1 MEIKEILDI
10 IGNKSKN
17 SQKEIAFASH
27 EKRKKILKLCSDKI
41 KSNIENIIEINK
53 EDLDNAFKGDLKESY
68 IDRLRLDENRI
79 LDIVKS
85 LNEISQ
91 LPDPLQR
98 KLDEWERPNGLK
110 ISRKPT
116 PLGVL
121 GIIFDSFLSYS
132 GLYVINSSFMF
143 GFIPIWLVVLW
154 ISFSTLFVDILI
166 FLKKRR
172 FISFLAGFLL
182 VPPTYYVGIALN
194 IAKSNNL
201 FLTILT
207 MAIFWGTL
215 LYIYSITPNKK

>member
-1 MEIKEILDI
+1 MRQIDISNKNIFLTLCGFEMTWFACVIGDYKGFPSLGIILGLIYLTLFLYFANDRVKAIKI
-10 IGNKSKN
+10 
-17 SQKEIAFASH
+17 
-27 EKRKKILKLCSDKI
+27 CI
-41 KSNIENIIEINK
+41 KYS
-53 EDLDNAFKGDLKESY
+53 
-68 IDRLRLDENRI
+68 
-79 LDIVKS
+79 
-85 LNEISQ
+85 
-91 LPDPLQR
+91 
-98 KLDEWERPNGLK
+98 
-110 ISRKPT
+110 
-116 PLGVL
+116 VL

>member
-1 MEIKEILDI
+1 MRQINISKKNIFLTLCGFEMTWFACVIGDYKGFPSLGIILSLIYLTLFFYFANNRTKAIKVC
-10 IGNKSKN
+10 
-17 SQKEIAFASH
+17 
-27 EKRKKILKLCSDKI
+27 LKYS
-41 KSNIENIIEINK
+41 
-53 EDLDNAFKGDLKESY
+53 
-68 IDRLRLDENRI
+68 
-79 LDIVKS
+79 
-85 LNEISQ
+85 
-91 LPDPLQR
+91 
-98 KLDEWERPNGLK
+98 
-110 ISRKPT
+110 
-116 PLGVL
+116 VL

-182 VPPTYYVGIALN
+182 VPPTYYVGIVLN

-207 MAIFWGTL
+207 MAIFWGAL
-215 LYIYSITPNKK
+215 LYIYSITPNEK